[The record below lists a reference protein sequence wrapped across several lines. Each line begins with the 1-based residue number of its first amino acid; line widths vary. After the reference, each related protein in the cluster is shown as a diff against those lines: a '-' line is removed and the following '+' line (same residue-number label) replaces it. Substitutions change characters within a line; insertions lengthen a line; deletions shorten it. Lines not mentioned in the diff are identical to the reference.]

1 MSEIYTEKAKQA
13 LLYAAEEAKQFRH
26 KAIGTEHLLLGLYR
40 EPEGIAHNVLVNHLP
55 SYDAVRE
62 EVEFVIGYGQDEADE
77 NPIELSRLVY
87 SPRSRK
93 VLYIA
98 GEEAQRQQ
106 VTLVGTEHIL
116 LSLIADQV
124 LAVRILKNLDVDI
137 EKLRKD
143 IYRAIGQRPPVRN
156 RNNEANNTQQAAR
169 GSKRPQSATPTLDS
183 LTRDL
188 TAQARNGQLDPVV
201 GRQKELRR
209 VMQVLSRR
217 TKNNPVLVGEPG
229 VGKTAIAEAVA
240 IAIAKNEVASTLANK
255 RVVSLDVGSLVAGTK
270 YRGEFEDRVKNLLE
284 ETEKDGNVILFIDEL
299 HSLIGAGAAEG
310 AIDASNLMK
319 PALARGHVQVIGAT
333 TLNEY
338 QKYIEKDAAL
348 ERRFAKVLVEE
359 PSETDAIEI
368 LKGIRKDYEKFHR
381 VAITDEAIEAS
392 VRLGSRYIADRFLP
406 DKAIDIMDE
415 AAATARLD
423 HGDKDSRHQTIAGIR
438 TQVMDLE
445 NLKKHYVNTQEFEK
459 AAEVHQQQQALT
471 QKIFDL
477 HNNPQV
483 EEDTNYDLE
492 IGGKEVAEIVAMWT
506 GVPVQQLTQSENQ
519 QLLTLETQLHKRVK
533 GQDEAVKAV
542 SRAVRRARSG
552 IKNPNRPIGSFMFL
566 GPTGVGKTELAKA
579 LASEMFGSE
588 NHMIRL
594 DMSEYMEKYST
605 SRMIGSAPGYVGYDE
620 GGQLTEQVRQQPYSV
635 VLFDEIEKAHPDVF
649 NMLLQVLDDGYIT
662 DSKGRKV
669 DFRNTVMIMT
679 SNLGATA
686 IRDEKTLG
694 FGAKQAS
701 EDHSEMDSRIRK
713 ELKLAFRPE
722 FLNRVDEIITF
733 HTLAEDQIIEIVQ
746 KFTAALSKLLAEQ
759 GVKLRVTQAANKEIA
774 SKGFDKEYGARPLRR
789 VIQQKVEDPIAEM
802 LIAGRIQAD
811 DVVTVGARQGEL
823 YIRVKHP
830 DGQEDTDD
838 VKDLIKSGK

>member
-1 MSEIYTEKAKQA
+1 MNEIYTEKAKQA
-13 LLYAAEEAKQFRH
+13 LLFAAEEAKQFRH

-40 EPEGIAHNVLVNHLP
+40 EPEGVAHNVLVDHLP
-55 SYDAVRE
+55 SYEAVKE
-62 EVEFVIGYGQDEADE
+62 EVEFVIGYGKDEAQDAPVDL
-77 NPIELSRLVY
+77 NRVVY

-143 IYRAIGQRPPVRN
+143 IYRSIGQRPPVRN
-156 RNNEANNTQQAAR
+156 RSNENNNKPSNR

-188 TAQARNGQLDPVV
+188 TEQARNGQLDQVI
-201 GRQKELRR
+201 GRKKELRR
-209 VMQVLSRR
+209 IMQVLSRR

-240 IAIAKNEVASTLANK
+240 IAVANNDVVSTLANK

-284 ETEKDGNVILFIDEL
+284 ETEKAGNVILFIDEL

-319 PALARGHVQVIGAT
+319 PALARGHLQVIGAT

-348 ERRFAKVLVEE
+348 ERRFAKVLVDE
-359 PSETDAIEI
+359 PSEADAIEI

-381 VAITDEAIEAS
+381 VTIKDEAIEAA
-392 VRLGSRYIADRFLP
+392 VRLGNRYIADRFLP

-423 HGDKDSRHQTIAGIR
+423 NGDKDTTQQTLVGIR
-438 TQVMDLE
+438 KQLTDLE
-445 NLKKHYVNTQEFEK
+445 ELKKHYVNTQEFEK
-459 AAEVHQQQQALT
+459 AAGVHQQQQRLS
-471 QKIFDL
+471 QELFDL
-477 HNNPQV
+477 QNNPQV
-483 EEDTNYDLE
+483 VQDEPFDIE
-492 IGGKEVAEIVAMWT
+492 IDGQNVADIVAMWT
-506 GVPVQQLTQSENQ
+506 GVPMQQLTQTENQ
-519 QLLTLETQLHKRVK
+519 QLINLEDHLHKRVK
-533 GQDEAVKAV
+533 GQDEAVRSVA
-542 SRAVRRARSG
+542 RAVRRARSG
-552 IKNPNRPIGSFMFL
+552 IKDPNRPIGSFMFL
-566 GPTGVGKTELAKA
+566 GPTGVGKTELAKS
-579 LASEMFGSE
+579 LAGEMFGSD
-588 NHMIRL
+588 NNIIRL

-620 GGQLTEQVRQQPYSV
+620 GGQLTEQVRQHPYSV

-686 IRDEKTLG
+686 IRDDKNVG
-694 FGAKQAS
+694 FGAKQATDS
-701 EDHSEMDSRIRK
+701 HEEMDSRIRK
-713 ELKLAFRPE
+713 ELKSSFRPE
-722 FLNRVDEIITF
+722 FLNRVDEIIVF
-733 HTLAEDQIIEIVQ
+733 HTLAEEQIVEIVQ
-746 KFTAALSKLLAEQ
+746 KFTTALTKLLAEQ
-759 GVKLRVTQAANKEIA
+759 GVKLRVTQGANKEIA

-802 LIAGRIQAD
+802 LITDKISEG

-830 DGQEDTDD
+830 DGQEESND
-838 VKDLIKSGK
+838 VKDLISAGQ

>member
-1 MSEIYTEKAKQA
+1 MNEIYTEKAKQA
-13 LLYAAEEAKQFRH
+13 LLFAAEEAKQFRH

-40 EPEGIAHNVLVNHLP
+40 EPEGVAHNVLVDHLP
-55 SYDAVRE
+55 SYEAVKE
-62 EVEFVIGYGQDEADE
+62 EVEFVIGYGKDEAQDAPVDL
-77 NPIELSRLVY
+77 NRVVY

-143 IYRAIGQRPPVRN
+143 IYRSIGQRPPVRN
-156 RNNEANNTQQAAR
+156 RSNENNNKPSNR

-188 TAQARNGQLDPVV
+188 TEQARNGQLDQVI
-201 GRQKELRR
+201 GRKKELRR
-209 VMQVLSRR
+209 IMQVLSRR

-240 IAIAKNEVASTLANK
+240 IAVANNDVVSTLANK

-284 ETEKDGNVILFIDEL
+284 ETEKAGNVILFIDEL

-319 PALARGHVQVIGAT
+319 PALARGHLQVIGAT

-348 ERRFAKVLVEE
+348 ERRFAKVLVDE
-359 PSETDAIEI
+359 PSEADAIEI

-381 VAITDEAIEAS
+381 VTIKDEAIEAA
-392 VRLGSRYIADRFLP
+392 VRLGNRYIADRFLP

-423 HGDKDSRHQTIAGIR
+423 NGDKDTTQQTLVGIR
-438 TQVMDLE
+438 KQLTDLE
-445 NLKKHYVNTQEFEK
+445 ELKKHYVNTQEFEK
-459 AAEVHQQQQALT
+459 AAGVHQQQQRLS
-471 QKIFDL
+471 QELFDL
-477 HNNPQV
+477 QNKPQV
-483 EEDTNYDLE
+483 VQDEPFDIE
-492 IGGKEVAEIVAMWT
+492 IDGQNVADIVAMWT
-506 GVPVQQLTQSENQ
+506 GVPMQQLTQTENQ
-519 QLLTLETQLHKRVK
+519 QLINLEDHLHKRVK
-533 GQDEAVKAV
+533 GQDEAVRSVA
-542 SRAVRRARSG
+542 RAVRRARSG
-552 IKNPNRPIGSFMFL
+552 IKDPNRPIGSFMFL
-566 GPTGVGKTELAKA
+566 GPTGVGKTELAKS
-579 LASEMFGSE
+579 LAGEMFGSD
-588 NHMIRL
+588 NNIIRL

-620 GGQLTEQVRQQPYSV
+620 GGQLTEQVRQHPYSV

-686 IRDEKTLG
+686 IRDDKNVG
-694 FGAKQAS
+694 FGAKQATDNH
-701 EDHSEMDSRIRK
+701 EEMDSRIRK
-713 ELKLAFRPE
+713 ELKSSFRPE
-722 FLNRVDEIITF
+722 FLNRVDEIIVF
-733 HTLAEDQIIEIVQ
+733 HTLAEEQIVEIVQ
-746 KFTAALSKLLAEQ
+746 KFTTALTKLLAEQ
-759 GVKLRVTQAANKEIA
+759 GVKLRVTQGANKEIA

-802 LIAGRIQAD
+802 LITDKISEG

-830 DGQEDTDD
+830 DGQEESND
-838 VKDLIKSGK
+838 VKDLISAGQ

>member
-1 MSEIYTEKAKQA
+1 MNEIYTEKAKQA
-13 LLYAAEEAKQFRH
+13 LLFAAEEAKQFRH

-40 EPEGIAHNVLVNHLP
+40 EPEGVAHNVLVDHLP
-55 SYDAVRE
+55 SYEAVKE
-62 EVEFVIGYGQDEADE
+62 EVEFVIGYGKDEVEDSPLDL
-77 NPIELSRLVY
+77 NRVVY

-143 IYRAIGQRPPVRN
+143 IYRSIGQRPPVRN
-156 RNNEANNTQQAAR
+156 RSNENNNKQSNR

-188 TAQARNGQLDPVV
+188 TEQARKGQLDEVV
-201 GRQKELRR
+201 GRKKELRR
-209 VMQVLSRR
+209 IMQVLSRR

-240 IAIAKNEVASTLANK
+240 IAVANNDVVSTLANK

-284 ETEKDGNVILFIDEL
+284 ETEKAGNVILFIDEL

-319 PALARGHVQVIGAT
+319 PALARGHLQVIGAT

-359 PSETDAIEI
+359 PSEADAVEI

-381 VAITDEAIEAS
+381 VAITDEAIEAA
-392 VRLGSRYIADRFLP
+392 VRLGNRYISDRFLP

-415 AAATARLD
+415 AAATARID
-423 HGDKDSRHQTIAGIR
+423 NGDKDSRQRSIGDIR
-438 TQVMDLE
+438 KQLVDLE

-459 AAEVHQQQQALT
+459 AAGVHQQQQRLS
-471 QKIFDL
+471 QDL
-477 HNNPQV
+477 YSLQNNPQV
-483 EEDTNYDLE
+483 VEDEPYE
-492 IGGKEVAEIVAMWT
+492 IEIDSDNVADIVAMWT
-506 GVPVQQLTQSENQ
+506 GVPMQQLTQTENQ
-519 QLLTLETQLHKRVK
+519 QLINLEDHLHERVK
-533 GQDEAVKAV
+533 GQDEAVQSVA
-542 SRAVRRARSG
+542 RAVRRARSG
-552 IKNPNRPIGSFMFL
+552 IKDPNRPIGSFMFL

-588 NHMIRL
+588 NNIIRL

-620 GGQLTEQVRQQPYSV
+620 GGQLTEQVRQHPYSV

-686 IRDEKTLG
+686 IRDDKNVG
-694 FGAKQAS
+694 FGAKQATDS
-701 EDHSEMDSRIRK
+701 YEEMDSRIRK
-713 ELKLAFRPE
+713 ELKSSFRPE
-722 FLNRVDEIITF
+722 FLNRVDEIIVF
-733 HTLAEDQIIEIVQ
+733 HTLAEEQIVEIVQ
-746 KFTAALSKLLAEQ
+746 KFTKALTNLLAEQ
-759 GVKLRVTQAANKEIA
+759 DVKLRVTQAANKEIA

-789 VIQQKVEDPIAEM
+789 VIQQKIEDPIAEM
-802 LIAGRIQAD
+802 LIADKISEG

-830 DGQEDTDD
+830 DGEEESND
-838 VKDLIKSGK
+838 VQDLIGAGK

>member
-1 MSEIYTEKAKQA
+1 MNEIYTEKAKQA

-40 EPEGIAHNVLVNHLP
+40 EPEGVAHNVLVDHLP
-55 SYDAVRE
+55 SYEAVKE
-62 EVEFVIGYGQDEADE
+62 EVEFVIGYGKDEVQDAPVDL
-77 NPIELSRLVY
+77 NRVVY

-143 IYRAIGQRPPVRN
+143 IYRSIGQRPPVRN
-156 RNNEANNTQQAAR
+156 RSNENNNKPSNR

-188 TAQARNGQLDPVV
+188 TEQARNGQLDPVI
-201 GRQKELRR
+201 GRKKELRR
-209 VMQVLSRR
+209 IMQVLSRR

-240 IAIAKNEVASTLANK
+240 IAVANNDVVSTLANK

-270 YRGEFEDRVKNLLE
+270 YRGEFEDRVKNLIE
-284 ETEKDGNVILFIDEL
+284 ETEKAGNVILFIDEL

-319 PALARGHVQVIGAT
+319 PALARGHLQVIGAT

-348 ERRFAKVLVEE
+348 ERRFAKVIVDE
-359 PSETDAIEI
+359 PSEADAIEI

-381 VAITDEAIEAS
+381 VTIKDEAIEAA
-392 VRLGSRYIADRFLP
+392 VRLGNRYIADRFLP

-423 HGDKDSRHQTIAGIR
+423 NGDKDTTQQTIVGIR
-438 TQVMDLE
+438 KQLTDLE
-445 NLKKHYVNTQEFEK
+445 ELKKHYVNTQEFEK
-459 AAEVHQQQQALT
+459 AAGVHQQQQRLSQELFAL
-471 QKIFDL
+471 Q
-477 HNNPQV
+477 NNPQV
-483 EEDTNYDLE
+483 VQDEPFDIE
-492 IGGKEVAEIVAMWT
+492 IDSQNVADIVAMWT
-506 GVPVQQLTQSENQ
+506 GVPMQQLTQTENQ
-519 QLLTLETQLHKRVK
+519 QLINLEDHLHKRVK
-533 GQDEAVKAV
+533 GQDEAVRSVA
-542 SRAVRRARSG
+542 RAVRRARSG
-552 IKNPNRPIGSFMFL
+552 IKDPNRPIGSFMFL

-579 LASEMFGSE
+579 LAGEMFGSD
-588 NHMIRL
+588 NNIIRL

-620 GGQLTEQVRQQPYSV
+620 GGQLTEQVRQHPYSV

-686 IRDEKTLG
+686 IRDDKNVG
-694 FGAKQAS
+694 FGAKQATDS
-701 EDHSEMDSRIRK
+701 HEEMDSRIRK
-713 ELKLAFRPE
+713 ELKSAFRPE
-722 FLNRVDEIITF
+722 FLNRVDEIIVF
-733 HTLAEDQIIEIVQ
+733 HTLAEEQIVEIVQ
-746 KFTAALSKLLAEQ
+746 KFTTALTKLLAEQ
-759 GVKLRVTQAANKEIA
+759 GVKLRVTQGANKEIA

-802 LIAGRIQAD
+802 LIADKISEG

-830 DGQEDTDD
+830 DGQEESND
-838 VKDLIKSGK
+838 VKDLISAGQ